1 MMVKRMRLITKSSSE
16 RFNFFFVYE
25 DVLQKGIYLQ
35 ALSIGINMCLTP
47 YRNAMVEL
55 EQRFLDTPT
64 YSLMFLYTELSRFE
78 DLLEFLLQFIAG
90 IRTERLHGCGL
101 LQYLHKNSLHG
112 NKQIAEAVEM

>member
-1 MMVKRMRLITKSSSE
+1 M
-16 RFNFFFVYE
+16 
-25 DVLQKGIYLQ
+25 
-35 ALSIGINMCLTP
+35 TP

-90 IRTERLHGCGL
+90 IRTERLVGTLCIVRNFLKLTTIDRIFHFRLHGCAL

-112 NKQIAEAVEM
+112 NKQIAGAVEM

>member
-1 MMVKRMRLITKSSSE
+1 MV
-16 RFNFFFVYE
+16 
-25 DVLQKGIYLQ
+25 D
-35 ALSIGINMCLTP
+35 
-47 YRNAMVEL
+47 L

-90 IRTERLHGCGL
+90 IRTERLVSFSFLISITIDTIFDLRLHGCAL

-112 NKQIAEAVEM
+112 NKQIAKAVEM